1 MRSSIF
7 GFRMEDL
14 LVVACELSC
23 GSMWD
28 LVPWPGVKPKSPAL
42 EVQGLIHYTTRG
54 VPSNS
59 VISAFLSVIS
69 FLLFPLHFCCFLSY
83 FSIWMSSLVIFILA
97 YLIKIYL
104 RLWISL
110 GCDCNQGLLRWH
122 LWWRTCLPMLE
133 MEETW
138 VWSLCWEEHGNSVQI
153 FLPGESHGQR
163 SLVGYSPC
171 GHKMCLVCTLVWDS
185 WPLYSF
191 QFLLF
196 GMGMS
201 VLSLPHHCILETV
214 SSFICCM
221 WKVILSEVQPYPVY
235 YPYLIRW
242 FRRIK
247 TYWVDGH
254 KRQWKNAIC
263 SNTDGPRDYH

>member
-1 MRSSIF
+1 
-7 GFRMEDL
+7 
-14 LVVACELSC
+14 
-23 GSMWD
+23 
-28 LVPWPGVKPKSPAL
+28 
-42 EVQGLIHYTTRG
+42 
-54 VPSNS
+54 
-59 VISAFLSVIS
+59 
-69 FLLFPLHFCCFLSY
+69 
-83 FSIWMSSLVIFILA
+83 
-97 YLIKIYL
+97 
-104 RLWISL
+104 
-110 GCDCNQGLLRWH
+110 
-122 LWWRTCLPMLE
+122 MLE

-214 SSFICCM
+214 SSFICQM

-242 FRRIK
+242 FRRWDLRPIELTAIK
-247 TYWVDGH
+247 DNERMPFAATQMDLEIITKWN
-254 KRQWKNAIC
+254 KSERERQIPYDITNRCNLKY
-263 SNTDGPRDYH
+263 NTMNFSMKQKQTHRHRG

>member
-7 GFRMEDL
+7 GFSMEDL

-23 GSMWD
+23 GSIWD

-42 EVQGLIHYTTRG
+42 EVQGLIHYTLRG

-83 FSIWMSSLVIFILA
+83 FPIWISSLVIFILA

-110 GCDCNQGLLRWH
+110 GCDCNQGLPRWH
-122 LWWRTCLPMLE
+122 LWQRTCLPMLE

-138 VWSLCWEEHGNSVQI
+138 VWSLCWEEPLEEGMATQYKYSCLENPMDRGAWWATVHVVTKCAWFAHLYGTHDPFIPFNFS
-153 FLPGESHGQR
+153 FLEW
-163 SLVGYSPC
+163 V
-171 GHKMCLVCTLVWDS
+171 CLS
-185 WPLYSF
+185 
-191 QFLLF
+191 
-196 GMGMS
+196 
-201 VLSLPHHCILETV
+201 
-214 SSFICCM
+214 
-221 WKVILSEVQPYPVY
+221 
-235 YPYLIRW
+235 
-242 FRRIK
+242 
-247 TYWVDGH
+247 
-254 KRQWKNAIC
+254 
-263 SNTDGPRDYH
+263 